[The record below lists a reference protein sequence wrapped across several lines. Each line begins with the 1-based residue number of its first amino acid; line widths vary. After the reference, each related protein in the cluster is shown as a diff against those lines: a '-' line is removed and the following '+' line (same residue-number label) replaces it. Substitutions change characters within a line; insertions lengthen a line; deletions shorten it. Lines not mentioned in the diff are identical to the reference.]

1 MEKYTVT
8 VNYGEYAEGIFD
20 TEALA
25 DSYRAKKIL
34 KDEPDTNESMAEEEL
49 LAYDAEGYYGTLTI
63 RMGEG

>member
-20 TEALA
+20 TEELA
-25 DSYRAKKIL
+25 DSYRAKRIL
-34 KDEPDTNESMAEEEL
+34 NDEPEADESMTVEEL
-49 LAYDAEGYYGTLTI
+49 LEFDADGYYGTLPI